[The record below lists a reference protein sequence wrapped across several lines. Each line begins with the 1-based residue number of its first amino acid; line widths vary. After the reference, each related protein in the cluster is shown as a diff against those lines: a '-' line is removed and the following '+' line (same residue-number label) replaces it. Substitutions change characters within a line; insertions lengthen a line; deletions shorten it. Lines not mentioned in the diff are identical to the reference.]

1 MARPVEFI
9 PIHITTADEK
19 QGRKEMREMLGRN
32 WWRIRGGAVWAGF
45 AAEYAI
51 TRAINKV
58 RGPLWCRKSP
68 SYEYDLALGTGPD
81 ELRTFCAAPKVAPV
95 RKMEV
100 KTRAV
105 TDGWI
110 NPGMFDYV
118 TVPKHGDKEPINDVD
133 LVTFCWYSMADPRR
147 LWVLGYVRGVEEFYR
162 RAVFY
167 RSGDALPRG
176 GWAGDGGAYV
186 IEVSQ
191 MRPLPTGMLK
201 GDDE

>member
-9 PIHITTADEK
+9 PIHLTTADER
-19 QGRKEMREMLGRN
+19 QGRKEMREMLGSR
-32 WWRIRGGAVWAGF
+32 WWKLRSRAAWAGF

-51 TRAINKV
+51 NRAINKV
-58 RGPLWCRKSP
+58 PGPLWCRKP
-68 SYEYDLALGTGPD
+68 PTYEYDLALGTGVD
-81 ELRTFCAAPKVAPV
+81 ALKSFCAAPKVADV

-105 TDGWI
+105 TDGWT

-118 TVPKHGDKEPINDVD
+118 TVPMHQDREPIKDVD
-133 LVTFCWYSMADPRR
+133 LVMFCWYSMSDPRR
-147 LWVLGYVRGVEEFYR
+147 LWVLGYIRGRAEFQR

-167 RSGDALPRG
+167 RGGDPLPRG
-176 GWAGDGGAYV
+176 GWAQDAGAYV